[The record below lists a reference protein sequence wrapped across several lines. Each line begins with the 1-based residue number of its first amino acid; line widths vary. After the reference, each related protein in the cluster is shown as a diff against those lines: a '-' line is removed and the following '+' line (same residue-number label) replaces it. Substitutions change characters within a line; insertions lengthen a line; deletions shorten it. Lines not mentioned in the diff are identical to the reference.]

1 MPETL
6 LTLQEAAKISG
17 KSLQT
22 IRRAL
27 KGKKLQAKK
36 KRTPQG
42 FNYLIVQESLV
53 KFYKLSQSSIFDR
66 EQRSIK
72 EETKAVSAE
81 VATLQDLQKLQA
93 HVEGLLEGNKK
104 DKESFMRFM
113 KAFQDRFLSL
123 ENQFKLLEQPKKKW
137 YQVWK

>member
-42 FNYLIVQESLV
+42 FNYLITQESLV
-53 KFYKLSQSSIFDR
+53 KFYKLGQSSIFDR

-72 EETKAVSAE
+72 EESKAVSAE

-123 ENQFKLLEQPKKKW
+123 ENQFKLLEQPKRKW

>member
-53 KFYKLSQSSIFDR
+53 KFYKLGQSSIFDR

-72 EETKAVSAE
+72 EESKAVAAE

-123 ENQFKLLEQPKKKW
+123 ENQFKLLEQPKRKW